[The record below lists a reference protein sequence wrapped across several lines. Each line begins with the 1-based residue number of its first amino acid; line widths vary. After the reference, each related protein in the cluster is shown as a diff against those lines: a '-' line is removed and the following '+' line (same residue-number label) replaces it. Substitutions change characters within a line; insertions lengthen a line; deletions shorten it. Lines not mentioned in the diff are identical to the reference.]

1 MSGVQAT
8 LALVL
13 LRYCKRGGK
22 LLRQW
27 FAKRVLLDVNRSAL
41 QQAHE
46 HHLFLYLTR
55 IERNYWERYDM
66 RVDAYHAVETAH
78 RFYNSMH
85 TLRRVAYYSRFHEA
99 TLVKWRRIATPA
111 LENIYV
117 LLQAPPRNRRSAR
130 LSMKRNARK
139 RVKYDK

>member
-13 LRYCKRGGK
+13 LRHCKRGGK
-22 LLRQW
+22 LLRLW
-27 FAKRVLLDVNRSAL
+27 LAKRVLFDVNRCAL
-41 QQAHE
+41 HQAHE

-66 RVDAYHAVETAH
+66 RVDAYHTVETCHQH
-78 RFYNSMH
+78 RGNIHS
-85 TLRRVAYYSRFHEA
+85 LRRVAYYSRMHEA
-99 TLVKWRRIATPA
+99 TLVKWRRIAEPGIA
-111 LENIYV
+111 NFYV
-117 LLQAPPRNRRSAR
+117 FLPAPPRNRRSAR

-139 RVKYDK
+139 RVKLH

>member
-22 LLRQW
+22 LLRLW
-27 FAKRVLLDVNRSAL
+27 FAKRVLLDVNRCAL

-46 HHLFLYLTR
+46 HHLLLYLTR

-66 RVDAYHAVETAH
+66 RVDAYHAVETCH
-78 RFYNSMH
+78 RHRDNIQP
-85 TLRRVAYYSRFHEA
+85 LRRVAYFSHMHEA
-99 TLVKWRRIATPA
+99 TLVKWRRISAPA
-111 LENIYV
+111 LENFYV
-117 LLQAPPRNRRSAR
+117 LLPAPQRNRRSAR

-139 RVKYDK
+139 RVKLH